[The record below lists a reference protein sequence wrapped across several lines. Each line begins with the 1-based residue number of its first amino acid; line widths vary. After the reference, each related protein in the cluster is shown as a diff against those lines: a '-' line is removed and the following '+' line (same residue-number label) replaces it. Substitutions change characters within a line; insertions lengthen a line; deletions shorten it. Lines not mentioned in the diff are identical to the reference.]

1 MDKEKFNA
9 YLADIHRC
17 ADEINI
23 VVAALKDFNV
33 KHLAKRLEESRE
45 TIVNHL
51 VNLSID
57 FHEEEDDE
65 SPLLRR

>member
-17 ADEINI
+17 TDEINI

-33 KHLAKRLEESRE
+33 KHLAKRLEDSRE
-45 TIVNHL
+45 TIVNNL
-51 VNLSID
+51 VNLSLD
-57 FHEEEDDE
+57 FHDEEDE
-65 SPLLRR
+65 STFLRS

>member
-57 FHEEEDDE
+57 FQEDDDE